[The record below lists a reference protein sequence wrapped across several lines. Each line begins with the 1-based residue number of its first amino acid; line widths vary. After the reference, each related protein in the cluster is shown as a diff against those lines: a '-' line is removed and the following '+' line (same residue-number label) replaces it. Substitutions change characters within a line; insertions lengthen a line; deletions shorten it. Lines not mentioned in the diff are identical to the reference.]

1 MKTDLAKIL
10 TVSGKSG
17 LFLYVAQARG
27 GVIAES
33 LRDKKRVI
41 LDARSKITTLADIA
55 IYTQTEELKLS
66 EVFLALNKTLEGKA
80 APGAKSGDAELKA
93 LFAKAVPD
101 YDADRFYVSHMKKVV
116 EWYNELLAN
125 ASFDFVTDGEE
136 NEA

>member
-33 LRDKKRVI
+33 LKDKKRII
-41 LDARSKITTLADIA
+41 LDAHSKITTLADIA

-66 EVFLALNKTLEGKA
+66 EVFIALNKTLEVSRLQVPSQA
-80 APGAKSGDAELKA
+80 TLILR
-93 LFAKAVPD
+93 LFSP
-101 YDADRFYVSHMKKVV
+101 RQCLIMMQTVSMC
-116 EWYNELLAN
+116 LI
-125 ASFDFVTDGEE
+125 
-136 NEA
+136 